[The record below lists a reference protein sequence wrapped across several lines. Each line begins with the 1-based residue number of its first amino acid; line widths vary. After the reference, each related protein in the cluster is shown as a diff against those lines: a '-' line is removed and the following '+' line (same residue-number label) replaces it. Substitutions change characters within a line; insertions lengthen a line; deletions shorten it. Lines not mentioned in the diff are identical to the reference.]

1 MDWPAR
7 LRQDRRGIAAL
18 EFALVAPFLVIL
30 ILGIIEVSLRVRAAD
45 NFQRY
50 LYQAGDYFSRQD
62 QLFTADIDEMY
73 AAAADIM
80 APLDTSGRL
89 DIDVASVGFIS
100 DGSPELLWRRERGN
114 APGDLDLVPME
125 GMGDPGESVIRVG
138 ATFRYT
144 TPLSGILGGDSMT
157 MTREVYFRPRLT
169 RVIALN
175 GEIHDDG
182 ANWTLDGQSTAGE
195 GEAGT

>member
-1 MDWPAR
+1 MGWPAR
-7 LRQDRRGIAAL
+7 LRKDRRGIAAL

-73 AAAADIM
+73 AAAGDIM

-89 DIDVASVGFIS
+89 DIDVASVGFVS

-114 APGDLDLVPME
+114 APGALELGPME

-182 ANWTLDGQSTAGE
+182 ANWTLDGQSTGGE
-195 GEAGT
+195 SEAGT